1 MTFRTTTASSSR
13 SSTFTFWGAL
23 FSSKSLDVLPSV
35 KCRESAHILPL
46 ANDSTHEPLKGLSER
61 EKAVL
66 THRGRE
72 GVKLGVERVRGRTRE
87 RLFRVGESGARPASG
102 DPVRAQRV
110 GLWP

>member
-13 SSTFTFWGAL
+13 SSTFTCWGAL

-46 ANDSTHEPLKGLSER
+46 AHDSTHEPLKGLSER